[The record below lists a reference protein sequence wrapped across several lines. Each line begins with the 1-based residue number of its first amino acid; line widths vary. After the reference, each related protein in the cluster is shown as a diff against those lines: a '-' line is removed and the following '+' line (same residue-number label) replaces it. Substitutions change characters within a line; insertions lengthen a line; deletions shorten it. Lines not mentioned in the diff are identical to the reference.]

1 MGKFIFNYDQLVS
14 VWKRESYEVEANSM
28 EEAIEKVKSVNLK
41 EDDLESI
48 GSFMGGS
55 EYLFETETDLTP
67 GEIIGGSTTEIGVD
81 RTGKVIYSNA
91 D

>member
-14 VWKRESYEVEANSM
+14 VWEREKYEVEADSI

-41 EDDLESI
+41 EDDLESV
-48 GSFMGGS
+48 GEFTGS
-55 EYLFETETDLTP
+55 EYLCDTATDLTP
-67 GEIIGGSTTEIGVD
+67 GEIIEGSTIEIEAD
-81 RTGKVIYSNA
+81 RTGEIIYSNA

>member
-1 MGKFIFNYDQLVS
+1 MAKFIFNYDQLVS
-14 VWKRESYEVEANSM
+14 VWEREKYEVEADSI

-48 GSFMGGS
+48 GEFKGL
-55 EYLFETETDLTP
+55 EVLHDTVTNLTP
-67 GEIIGGSTTEIGVD
+67 GEIIEGSTIEIEVD
-81 RTGKVIYSNA
+81 RTGEIIYSNA

>member
-1 MGKFIFNYDQLVS
+1 MAKFIFNYDQLVS
-14 VWKRESYEVEANSM
+14 VWKREKYEVEANSI

-41 EDDLESI
+41 EDDLESV
-48 GSFMGGS
+48 GEFTGS
-55 EYLFETETDLTP
+55 EYLCDTATDLTP
-67 GEIIGGSTTEIGVD
+67 GELIEGSTTEIEVD

>member
-14 VWKRESYEVEANSM
+14 VWKREKYEVEANSI

-48 GSFMGGS
+48 GEFKGL
-55 EYLFETETDLTP
+55 EVLHDTVTDLTP
-67 GEIIGGSTTEIGVD
+67 VEIIDGSTIEIELD
-81 RTGKVIYSNA
+81 RTGKIIYSNT

>member
-14 VWKRESYEVEANSM
+14 VWEKERFEVEADSI

-41 EDDLESI
+41 EDGLESV
-48 GSFMGGS
+48 GTFMDC
-55 EYLFETETDLTP
+55 EYLYDTTTDLAP
-67 GEIIGGSTTEIGVD
+67 GEIIEGSTIEIEVD

>member
-1 MGKFIFNYDQLVS
+1 MAKFIFNYDQLVS
-14 VWKRESYEVEANSM
+14 VWKREKYEVEAHSI

-41 EDDLESI
+41 EDDLESV
-48 GSFMGGS
+48 GEFTGS
-55 EYLFETETDLTP
+55 EYLCDTATDLTP
-67 GEIIGGSTTEIGVD
+67 GELIEGSTTEIEVD

>member
-1 MGKFIFNYDQLVS
+1 MAKFIFNYDQLVS
-14 VWKRESYEVEANSM
+14 VWKREKYEVEANSI

-41 EDDLESI
+41 EDDLESV
-48 GSFMGGS
+48 GEFTGS
-55 EYLFETETDLTP
+55 EYLCDTATDLTP
-67 GEIIGGSTTEIGVD
+67 GEIIEGSTIEIEVD

>member
-1 MGKFIFNYDQLVS
+1 MAKFIFNYDYLVS
-14 VWKRESYEVEANSM
+14 EWRREKYEVEANSI

-41 EDDLESI
+41 EDDLESV
-48 GSFMGGS
+48 GEFTGS
-55 EYLFETETDLTP
+55 EYLCDTATDLTP
-67 GEIIGGSTTEIGVD
+67 GEIIEGSTIEIEVD